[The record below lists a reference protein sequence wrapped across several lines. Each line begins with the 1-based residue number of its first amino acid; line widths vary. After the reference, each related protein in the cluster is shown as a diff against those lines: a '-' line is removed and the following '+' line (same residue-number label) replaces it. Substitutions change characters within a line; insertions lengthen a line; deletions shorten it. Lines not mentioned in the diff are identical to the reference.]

1 MPKKEEKESQTSHGK
16 LNKNMNYIVTTVKHT
31 KVVSLQVYVKVGS
44 RDESDSYSG
53 ISHLLEHMIF
63 KGSEL
68 YPTSNDIEVHVYEC
82 GGVFNAFTT
91 QSETVYH
98 IECDIACVDMICKIM
113 SDVLYHSLFS
123 GETLEI
129 EKNVVINELNQGLSD
144 PQNVCVQALQRQIF
158 KGTHARPCRL
168 AKDIG
173 GNEKSIKGINSNI
186 LRNFI
191 NVFYK
196 HGIVVSLVGDI
207 SKQDG
212 TALLKKYFP
221 EVPTYECKRLSEIHK
236 DSERETYPNQMMKRT
251 SGDIEY
257 VYTKDTSEHSFIEV
271 AYPAVA
277 YDDIKGYY
285 ILLVISELLTGYL
298 GIGLYQVLRNKHGLI
313 YHIDSSIDV
322 LEDIGVL
329 YISCSCKNA
338 KDIVRQTVQL
348 LTTTV
353 KDTSKDVNK
362 RKLSTAKKNILAT
375 MKLSTTDVHS
385 IGVEHAQDLVYLD
398 KVISESDK
406 RKHINSITLQDIQ
419 DMADKIFQ
427 DCYGCVSY
435 TGSQKYMK

>member
-1 MPKKEEKESQTSHGK
+1 
-16 LNKNMNYIVTTVKHT
+16 
-31 KVVSLQVYVKVGS
+31 
-44 RDESDSYSG
+44 
-53 ISHLLEHMIF
+53 
-63 KGSEL
+63 
-68 YPTSNDIEVHVYEC
+68 
-82 GGVFNAFTT
+82 
-91 QSETVYH
+91 
-98 IECDIACVDMICKIM
+98 
-113 SDVLYHSLFS
+113 
-123 GETLEI
+123 
-129 EKNVVINELNQGLSD
+129 
-144 PQNVCVQALQRQIF
+144 
-158 KGTHARPCRL
+158 
-168 AKDIG
+168 
-173 GNEKSIKGINSNI
+173 
-186 LRNFI
+186 
-191 NVFYK
+191 
-196 HGIVVSLVGDI
+196 
-207 SKQDG
+207 
-212 TALLKKYFP
+212 
-221 EVPTYECKRLSEIHK
+221 
-236 DSERETYPNQMMKRT
+236 MKRT